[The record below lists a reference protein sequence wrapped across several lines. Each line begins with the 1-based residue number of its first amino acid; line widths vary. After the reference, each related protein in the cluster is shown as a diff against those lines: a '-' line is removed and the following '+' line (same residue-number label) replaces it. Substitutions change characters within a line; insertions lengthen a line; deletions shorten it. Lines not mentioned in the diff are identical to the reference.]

1 MKRKDYSSPDME
13 IVSLSLSKD
22 VLGVSTNP
30 TTYYEHG
37 SGSGDDGFEGGL

>member
-1 MKRKDYSSPDME
+1 MKQKQYISPDLE

-37 SGSGDDGFEGGL
+37 SGSGDDDFEGGL